1 MEEES
6 KTPQTIV
13 GHCEKIGGYYQLP
26 ISQDTVIE
34 RCEQDPKFFSVKE
47 QKSQPCENKAKVIVG
62 LSKFFNT
69 DERVQLF
76 IATAPEDNTKKALI
90 IRVNGNY
97 AVIVFEGLLCQAAVK
112 PRNIKYNSFVFNEEL
127 VYECSA
133 PYDESSDTQDD
144 KLAGVFL
151 DENGDPETKVV
162 RVKKEDQY
170 FGTLKEFF
178 NTYSS
183 LFDVA
188 IGDLI
193 FEMI

>member
-13 GHCEKIGGYYQLP
+13 GRCEKIGGYYQLP

-34 RCEQDPKFFSVKE
+34 RCEQDPKFFAVKGQE
-47 QKSQPCENKAKVIVG
+47 SQPCENKAKVIVG

-76 IATAPEDNTKKALI
+76 IATAPEDNTKKALL
-90 IRVNGNY
+90 IRVNGDN
-97 AVIVFEGLLCQAAVK
+97 AVVVFPDMTVMHGQKMGET
-112 PRNIKYNSFVFNEEL
+112 KYNSFVFHEEL
-127 VYECSA
+127 VYLTLE
-133 PYDESSDTQDD
+133 PY
-144 KLAGVFL
+144 VI
-151 DENGDPETKVV
+151 ETGEMPMRGLFDNPDGELGKILK
-162 RVKKEDQY
+162 VKKEDQY

-188 IGDLI
+188 MGDLI
-193 FEMI
+193 LEMI

>member
-13 GHCEKIGGYYQLP
+13 GRCEKIGGYYQLP

-34 RCEQDPKFFSVKE
+34 RCEQDPKFFSVKGQE
-47 QKSQPCENKAKVIVG
+47 SQPCENKAKVIVG

-76 IATAPEDNTKKALI
+76 IATAPEDNTKKALL
-90 IRVNGNY
+90 IRVNGDN
-97 AVIVFEGLLCQAAVK
+97 AVVVFPDMTVMHGQKMGET
-112 PRNIKYNSFVFNEEL
+112 KYNSFVFHEEI
-127 VYECSA
+127 VYWTPE
-133 PYDESSDTQDD
+133 PY
-144 KLAGVFL
+144 VI
-151 DENGDPETKVV
+151 ETGEMPMRGLFDNPDGELSKILK
-162 RVKKEDQY
+162 VKKEDQY

-188 IGDLI
+188 MGDLI
-193 FEMI
+193 LEMI

>member
-13 GHCEKIGGYYQLP
+13 GRCEKIGGYYQLP

-34 RCEQDPKFFSVKE
+34 RCEQDPKFFSVKGQE
-47 QKSQPCENKAKVIVG
+47 SQPCENKAKVIVG

-90 IRVNGNY
+90 IRVNGDN
-97 AVIVFEGLLCQAAVK
+97 AVVVFPDMTVMHGQK
-112 PRNIKYNSFVFNEEL
+112 MDKTKYNSFVFHEEI
-127 VYECSA
+127 VYWTPE
-133 PYDESSDTQDD
+133 PYVIETGEMPMKGLFDD
-144 KLAGVFL
+144 PDGNSIKIL
-151 DENGDPETKVV
+151 K
-162 RVKKEDQY
+162 VKKEDQY

>member
-6 KTPQTIV
+6 KTPQTVV
-13 GHCEKIGGYYQLP
+13 GRCEKIGGYYQLP

-34 RCEQDPKFFSVKE
+34 RCEQDPKFFSVKGQE
-47 QKSQPCENKAKVIVG
+47 SQPCENKAKVIVG

-90 IRVNGNY
+90 IRVNGDN
-97 AVIVFEGLLCQAAVK
+97 AVVVFPDMTVMHGQKMSET
-112 PRNIKYNSFVFNEEL
+112 KYNSFVFHEEI
-127 VYECSA
+127 VYWTPE
-133 PYDESSDTQDD
+133 PY
-144 KLAGVFL
+144 VI
-151 DENGDPETKVV
+151 ETGEMPMRGLFDNPDGELSKILK
-162 RVKKEDQY
+162 VKKEDQY

-188 IGDLI
+188 MGDLI
-193 FEMI
+193 LEMI

>member
-13 GHCEKIGGYYQLP
+13 GRCEKIGGYYQLP

-34 RCEQDPKFFSVKE
+34 RCEQDPNFFAVKE

-90 IRVNGNY
+90 IRVNGDN
-97 AVIVFEGLLCQAAVK
+97 AVVVFPDMTVMHGQKMCET
-112 PRNIKYNSFVFNEEL
+112 KYNSFVFHEEL
-127 VYECSA
+127 VYWTPE
-133 PYDESSDTQDD
+133 PY
-144 KLAGVFL
+144 VI
-151 DENGDPETKVV
+151 ETGEMPMRGLFDNPDGELSKILK
-162 RVKKEDQY
+162 VKKEDQY

-188 IGDLI
+188 MGDLI
-193 FEMI
+193 LEMI

>member
-34 RCEQDPKFFSVKE
+34 RCEQDPKFFSVKGQE
-47 QKSQPCENKAKVIVG
+47 SQPCENKAKVIVG

-90 IRVNGNY
+90 IRVNGDN
-97 AVIVFEGLLCQAAVK
+97 AVVVFPDMTVMHGQKMGET
-112 PRNIKYNSFVFNEEL
+112 KYNSFVFHEEI
-127 VYECSA
+127 VYWTPE
-133 PYDESSDTQDD
+133 PYVIETGEMPMRGLFDNPDG
-144 KLAGVFL
+144 KLSKIL
-151 DENGDPETKVV
+151 K
-162 RVKKEDQY
+162 VKKEDQY

-188 IGDLI
+188 MGDLI
-193 FEMI
+193 LEMI

>member
-13 GHCEKIGGYYQLP
+13 GRCEKIGGYYQLP

-34 RCEQDPKFFSVKE
+34 RCEQDPKFFAVKE

-76 IATAPEDNTKKALI
+76 IATAPEDNTKKALL
-90 IRVNGNY
+90 IRVNGDN
-97 AVIVFEGLLCQAAVK
+97 AVVVFPDMTVMHGQKMCET
-112 PRNIKYNSFVFNEEL
+112 KYNSFVFHEEL
-127 VYECSA
+127 VYWTPE
-133 PYDESSDTQDD
+133 PY
-144 KLAGVFL
+144 VI
-151 DENGDPETKVV
+151 ETGEMPMRGLFDNPDCEFSKILK
-162 RVKKEDQY
+162 VKKEDQY

-188 IGDLI
+188 MGDLI
-193 FEMI
+193 LEMI